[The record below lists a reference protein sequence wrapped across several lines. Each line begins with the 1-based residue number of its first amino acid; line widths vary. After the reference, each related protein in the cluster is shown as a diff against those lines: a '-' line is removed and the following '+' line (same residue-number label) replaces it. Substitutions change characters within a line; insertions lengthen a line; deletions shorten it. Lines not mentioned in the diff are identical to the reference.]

1 MKSACLTLVISTVL
15 QISAFTQN
23 AQSARPTLELGS
35 SEGGVENRISFDLSR
50 MMIRSLHSTT
60 GSKINLKPKSIVI
73 NGETFKPKRI
83 NTRGQSTLMYKRKSL
98 SVRLNSEAVFHHGDA
113 TESMMNFTLLSLSMD
128 KYYCHNHLSFGLMEA
143 VGLHH
148 LFYSFCDLRINDNSE
163 GIFMVIERPEDWAFN
178 KKKSPV
184 IIRRG
189 FDHSISEI
197 KTDNITDQ
205 DEKEQ
210 YISYYKE
217 IYHVLNACEGEEL
230 YETLQKYMDIDHY
243 MTWLA
248 FNFLVHNGDYS
259 DEVFFY
265 FDPDFSKYRI
275 IPWDYDDIMVSSP
288 HEGLKQRNQTIGSK
302 MLFSG
307 EDQLDSKIANDSFLY
322 SMYIKRLRELLQ
334 IITPEILKECIEN
347 TYAEL
352 HPYYSDDEI
361 ISNVQFDCYKDAS
374 LENLSDYLAQIYSLL
389 SEYRETYLENLE

>member
-1 MKSACLTLVISTVL
+1 MKSVCFALIISSIL
-15 QISAFTQN
+15 QTSAFTQDVRGD
-23 AQSARPTLELGS
+23 RPPLELIS
-35 SEGGVENRISFDLSR
+35 SERQVENNISFNLSK
-50 MMIRSLHSTT
+50 MMVRSLHSTT
-60 GSKINLKPKSIVI
+60 GNKVNLKPKNIVI
-73 NGETFKPKRI
+73 NDETFNPKRI

-98 SVRLNSEAVFHHGDA
+98 SVRLNTEAVFHHGEA

-128 KYYCHNHLSFGLMEA
+128 KYYCHNHLAFGLMET

-148 LFYSFCDLRINDNSE
+148 LFYSFCELRINDDSE
-163 GIFMVIERPEDWAFN
+163 GIFMVIERPEDWAFS

-189 FDHSISEI
+189 FDHAISEI
-197 KTDNITDQ
+197 KTDSITGQ

-210 YISYYKE
+210 YISHYKE

-230 YETLQKYMDIDHY
+230 YEALQKYMDMDNY

-265 FDPDFSKYRI
+265 FDPDINKFRI

-288 HEGLKQRNQTIGSK
+288 HEGLRKRNVTIGDK
-302 MLFSG
+302 LLFSS
-307 EDQLDSKIANDSFLY
+307 EDLLDLKIANDSFLY
-322 SMYIKRLRELLQ
+322 SIYIKRLRELLL
-334 IITPEILKECIEN
+334 IITPEILKECIES

-352 HPYYSDDEI
+352 YPYYSNDEI
-361 ISNVQFDCYKDAS
+361 ISNVQYDCYKDAS
-374 LENLSDYLAQIYSLL
+374 LDNLKDYLSQVYVLL
-389 SEYRETYLENLE
+389 SEYRRTYLEYLE